1 MLSHNGKQQQPL
13 SLLRSHMNVGVRG
26 QRKVGE
32 HVEAHTKSQSFSLL
46 QSEQMLTRGKQR
58 TDSIVDWLLQSEW
71 HNIPPTYCTT
81 CRWKGS
87 TFWDTDIQWWY
98 FTHQLFWSCSGSAVL
113 GVWKNTSSSTPEE
126 SQSCFHPPPQAFPL
140 LIGCAQHAA
149 WNTTRLDKV
158 FLSMSQSGHLFHG
171 LILMTLISWIFLLRH

>member
-46 QSEQMLTRGKQR
+46 QSEQMLTHEVNNEMTALLIDGRYN
-58 TDSIVDWLLQSEW
+58 LQSEW
-71 HNIPPTYCTT
+71 HNIPPTFCTT
-81 CRWKGS
+81 CRW

-126 SQSCFHPPPQAFPL
+126 SQSCSPPPQAFPL

-149 WNTTRLDKV
+149 WNTY
-158 FLSMSQSGHLFHG
+158 
-171 LILMTLISWIFLLRH
+171 RHKIHHQAG

>member
-1 MLSHNGKQQQPL
+1 MLSHNGKQKQPL

-46 QSEQMLTRGKQR
+46 QSEQMLTHEVNNEMTALLIDGRYN
-58 TDSIVDWLLQSEW
+58 LQSEW
-71 HNIPPTYCTT
+71 HNIPPTFCTT

-126 SQSCFHPPPQAFPL
+126 SQSCSPPPSFSSLNWVCSACCLEYIPPQDPPPGWIKCFSRCLSQATYFMVSSL
-140 LIGCAQHAA
+140 WL
-149 WNTTRLDKV
+149 
-158 FLSMSQSGHLFHG
+158 
-171 LILMTLISWIFLLRH
+171 

>member
-32 HVEAHTKSQSFSLL
+32 HVEAHTKSQSFSLF
-46 QSEQMLTRGKQR
+46 QSEQMLTHEVNNEMTALLIDGRYN
-58 TDSIVDWLLQSEW
+58 LQSEW
-71 HNIPPTYCTT
+71 HNIPPTFCTT

-126 SQSCFHPPPQAFPL
+126 SQSCSPPQAFPL

-149 WNTTRLDKV
+149 WNTY
-158 FLSMSQSGHLFHG
+158 
-171 LILMTLISWIFLLRH
+171 RHKIHHQAG